1 MKRNRLDAVLTRNRK
16 HMVLDVALAAFFLMA
31 LLFSGFAFGAQVPKL
46 SVAVQDA
53 PAKVTPTAQGAERA
67 DTSPE
72 ADSQESSPQLA
83 YH

>member
-46 SVAVQDA
+46 NVAVQDI
-53 PAKVTPTAQGAERA
+53 PAKVTPVAQGTDKP
-67 DTSPE
+67 DTSTEPE
-72 ADSQESSPQLA
+72 ASSPQLA

>member
-46 SVAVQDA
+46 NVAVQDA
-53 PAKVTPTAQGAERA
+53 PAVVTPAAQGAQRA
-67 DTSPE
+67 GNELEPE
-72 ADSQESSPQLA
+72 ATSPQLA

>member
-31 LLFSGFAFGAQVPKL
+31 LLFSGFAFGAEVPKL
-46 SVAVQDA
+46 NVAIQDA
-53 PAKVTPTAQGAERA
+53 PAVTPVAQGADRA
-67 DTSPE
+67 DNNLEPQ
-72 ADSQESSPQLA
+72 AESSPQLA